1 MSAMSRDY
9 LEAGRT
15 RQKQRTRDQ
24 LLAAARQLM
33 EGGDSPRVEEAAETA
48 GISRTTAYRYFAS
61 QAELLAAA
69 FPETARTSMLPDP
82 APTEPLDRVAAVA
95 AVVVDHIEETEH
107 LQRTMLRLS
116 LGDTP
121 HDLPLRQGRVI
132 PWFEEALEPAGDGL
146 GDGGLHQLAVA
157 LRSVCGI
164 ETRVWLSDIAG
175 LDPAAVRALQLWM
188 TDALVRRALEV
199 PPPAVG
205 DSAPSTARALTHRR
219 DDLAQPNV

>member
-9 LEAGRT
+9 VEAGRT
-15 RQKQRTRDQ
+15 KQKQRTRDQ
-24 LLAAARQLM
+24 LVAAAWQLM
-33 EGGDSPRVEEAAETA
+33 EGGDTPRVEEAAEAA

-69 FPETARTSMLPDP
+69 FPETARASMLPDP
-82 APTEPLDRVAAVA
+82 APQEPLDRVAAVA
-95 AVVVDHIEETEH
+95 AGVVDRIAETER

-116 LGDTP
+116 LGDAP

-132 PWFEEALEPAGDGL
+132 PWFEEALEPLRGRL
-146 GDGGLHQLAVA
+146 GDDTLHRLAVA

-175 LDPAAVRALQLWM
+175 LDAGQVRALQLWM
-188 TDALVRRALEV
+188 VDALALRAADA
-199 PPPAVG
+199 PPPLE
-205 DSAPSTARALTHRR
+205 D
-219 DDLAQPNV
+219 